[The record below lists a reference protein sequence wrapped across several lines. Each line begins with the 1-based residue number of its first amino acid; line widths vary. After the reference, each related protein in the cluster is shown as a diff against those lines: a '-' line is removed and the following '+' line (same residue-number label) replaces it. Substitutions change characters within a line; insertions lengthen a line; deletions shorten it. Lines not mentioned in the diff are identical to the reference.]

1 MDRRR
6 LISAIASSL
15 VVVPLAVKAQQAGQ
29 VRRIGWLWNDPP
41 QTPDEIRKAYPTH
54 LRAFGWIEGQNLI
67 IERRYTGG
75 KTDLLKALA
84 DELVRLKLDLIAAE
98 GTIATLAVKNAT
110 STIPIVFSRS
120 GDPVRAGLVSSL
132 ARPGGNVTGTSTLSP
147 DLDHKRLQLLHE
159 LLPEAV
165 RVGELVVPANPIE
178 HAARNE
184 YERAYRALRMQPIF
198 VEVARVS
205 DLESSV
211 DELAR
216 RGAQA
221 LHVSPEPLLGSNF
234 DLILRAAQRH
244 SLPVMVEE
252 KDVLEA
258 GGLISYGPD
267 EVELDRQ
274 LAFIIDKILRGAK
287 PADLPIQLPRKFD
300 LGLNLKTAKALGIT
314 IPPSLLLR
322 ADTVIQ

>member
-1 MDRRR
+1 
-6 LISAIASSL
+6 
-15 VVVPLAVKAQQAGQ
+15 
-29 VRRIGWLWNDPP
+29 
-41 QTPDEIRKAYPTH
+41 
-54 LRAFGWIEGQNLI
+54 
-67 IERRYTGG
+67 
-75 KTDLLKALA
+75 
-84 DELVRLKLDLIAAE
+84 
-98 GTIATLAVKNAT
+98 
-110 STIPIVFSRS
+110 
-120 GDPVRAGLVSSL
+120 VSSL

-184 YERAYRALRMQPIF
+184 YERAYRVLRMQPIF
-198 VEVARVS
+198 VEVARAS
-205 DLESSV
+205 DLESAI
-211 DELAR
+211 DDLAR

-274 LAFIIDKILRGAK
+274 LVFIIDKILRGAK
-287 PADLPIQLPRKFD
+287 PADLPIQLPRKFN